1 MPWWSTL
8 LICLFLS
15 IIFIIVLLIVIKNG
29 KKLNA
34 KTKIGNKSF
43 DISVENDNDLSINPQ
58 KLHNYISN
66 MPEDFFNHY
75 VTVLMDSHFLF
86 QSGFSI
92 IENKTE
98 IIYRILIKLLKKKED
113 IDLKDLNINLCLLHN
128 FIQKYLDNFKIEL
141 IELFGT
147 DIKSNTTDLS
157 KIDKFIDDFINNI
170 ETNKLLENTILQI
183 KSSNTTLKLMNGEE
197 IDITESSTKYY
208 NKLFNTIEKRFKQL
222 MPELVSE
229 MKMAKSRMIYSEN
242 MQIRS
247 LSLVLTTYSLFNAIM
262 KYIVNIFFECKPAI
276 VGDLEG
282 V

>member
-1 MPWWSTL
+1 MSWWSTL

-15 IIFIIVLLIVIKNG
+15 IVFIIILLIVIKNN
-29 KKLNA
+29 KKLRTGA
-34 KTKIGNKSF
+34 KIGDKSF
-43 DISVENDNDLSINPQ
+43 NISVENDIPPDEMSEKALRHI
-58 KLHNYISN
+58 KN

-75 VTVLMDSHFLF
+75 VTVLMETHFLF

-98 IIYRILIKLLKKKED
+98 IIYRILIKLLKKKENID
-113 IDLKDLNINLCLLHN
+113 IKNLDINLSLLHN
-128 FIQKYLDNFKIEL
+128 FIQKYMDNFKIEL
-141 IELFGT
+141 VELFNKN
-147 DIKSNTTDLS
+147 IKTNQSDLS
-157 KIDKFIDDFINNI
+157 KIDKLIDNFISNI

-183 KSSNTTLKLMNGEE
+183 KSTNTTLKLMNGEE
-197 IDITESSTKYY
+197 VDITEHSTKFY

-229 MKMAKSRMIYSEN
+229 LKMAKTRIIYSDN
-242 MQIRS
+242 NQIS
-247 LSLVLTTYSLFNAIM
+247 ALSLVLTMYSLFNAIM